1 MSASWRRRPHPP
13 SAVQAGFA
21 LLEFTLAAL
30 LAMLL
35 VVAVAAR
42 QAREAQDAAVQ
53 ASGQWMAQILAAVQ
67 AAAARD
73 RNAWERGEPPRDMA
87 GALRYADPARPS
99 LEELIRAGSLPRG
112 FPGQAPL
119 GFGVRVSLR
128 GAGCP
133 GVACR
138 LDAVVAS
145 DRALVDR
152 RGRTLDLVSIVP
164 LLEKLGGQGAWL
176 DPATGRVVGR
186 AAGEAALAG
195 VAAGQWP
202 GGTVIG
208 WTGQAGAGANQPP
221 LDPRYVQVGD
231 TRDPQL
237 RGHLSVAGSVAAQGA
252 VTAQR
257 EVIAR
262 THLSVAAVY
271 TEGAACSMPAGALA
285 NDASGRTLVCRAG
298 VWQRAFKERF
308 GGMYE
313 DHRNENGYSAGR
325 CRWGYNVVESRSNSV
340 FRLPYCS
347 CPPGYKAYPAAD
359 LVTTFCLASD

>member
-1 MSASWRRRPHPP
+1 MSARGRLRPR
-13 SAVQAGFA
+13 AAGAGQAGFA
-21 LLEFTLAAL
+21 LLEFTWAAL

-42 QAREAQDAAVQ
+42 QAREAQDAAAR
-53 ASGQWMAQILAAVQ
+53 ASGQWMAQVLAAVQ
-67 AAAARD
+67 TAAARD
-73 RNAWERGEPPRDMA
+73 RDAWERGEPPRDLT

-112 FPGQAPL
+112 FPGRAPL
-119 GFGVRVSLR
+119 GFGVTVLLR
-128 GAGCP
+128 GAACP
-133 GVACR
+133 GAACR

-152 RGRTLDLVSIVP
+152 RGRPLDLVAIFP

-195 VAAGQWP
+195 IDAGLWP
-202 GGTVIG
+202 WGTVIG
-208 WTGQAGAGANQPP
+208 WAGQAGAGANQPP

-257 EVIAR
+257 EISAR
-262 THLSVAAVY
+262 THLSVAAAY
-271 TEGAACSMPAGALA
+271 TEAAACAMPAGALA
-285 NDASGRTLVCRAG
+285 SDASGRTLVCREG

-308 GGMYE
+308 GGLYRNRMDPE
-313 DHRNENGYSAGR
+313 GRADHDCVYGYHVLQQLDFGDPFRMIR
-325 CRWGYNVVESRSNSV
+325 CR
-340 FRLPYCS
+340 
-347 CPPGYKAYPAAD
+347 CPPGYVEYRVTELTALCLAAD
-359 LVTTFCLASD
+359 